1 MFDEIKDYFRE
12 KSIEITPEIEKFI
25 NDHLERKS
33 IKKGEM
39 ILSQGGACNHTFFVA
54 KGLLRAYT
62 IDEQGKEHILQFAPE
77 NWLISDRSS
86 VLFDE
91 VSEQF
96 IDAVEDSEVILIE
109 TGFFEKLSEIS
120 AGFQRFN
127 MYALNNHIRHLHK
140 RINLLIS
147 ASAEVRYMDFIKLYP
162 DILLRVPQWMIAS
175 YLGITPES
183 LSRVRKELARKNF
196 KPG

>member
-1 MFDEIKDYFRE
+1 MFEEIKDYFRG
-12 KSIEITPEIEKFI
+12 KSVELTPEIERI
-25 NDHLERKS
+25 VDESLERKS
-33 IKKGEM
+33 FKKGE
-39 ILSQGGACNHTFFVA
+39 ILLRQGESCHHTFFVA

-62 IDEQGKEHILQFAPE
+62 IDENGKEHVLQFAPE

-109 TGFFEKLSEIS
+109 TGFFEKLSEVS
-120 AGFQRFN
+120 HGFQKFN

-147 ASAEVRYMDFIKLYP
+147 ASAEVRYMDFIRLYP

-196 KPG
+196 RPG